1 MANRFLPM
9 FVAAALCAGCSSTTS
24 TAAVPVTDA
33 AETSSSAVS
42 DSTIAV
48 TAPRCVS
55 PTGNET
61 IRIWHILPD
70 QNAGKLFNEFVA
82 EFNATQTQ
90 ITLKSE
96 SLKGFGAMLDRLNA
110 TPKANWPDIVIS
122 STSSLERLTDA
133 AGTITPA
140 ECPSGT
146 STAAGFLPAV
156 AAAYSVEGVLRAVP
170 YGVSTLLLLFDANE
184 MTAAGLDPK
193 RPPTTPEALLAASK
207 AVVELSLIHI

>member
-1 MANRFLPM
+1 MVNRFLLM
-9 FVAAALCAGCSSTTS
+9 FVAGALCAGCSSTTS
-24 TAAVPVTDA
+24 RAAVPVTDA
-33 AETSSSAVS
+33 TETSPSVIS

-48 TAPRCVS
+48 TPPRCVS

-70 QNAGKLFNEFVA
+70 QNAGKLFNELVT
-82 EFNATQTQ
+82 EFNASQTQ

-122 STSSLERLTDA
+122 STASLERLTDA

-140 ECPSGT
+140 ECPSGKA
-146 STAAGFLPAV
+146 SAAG
-156 AAAYSVEGVLRAVP
+156 
-170 YGVSTLLLLFDANE
+170 
-184 MTAAGLDPK
+184 
-193 RPPTTPEALLAASK
+193 
-207 AVVELSLIHI
+207 